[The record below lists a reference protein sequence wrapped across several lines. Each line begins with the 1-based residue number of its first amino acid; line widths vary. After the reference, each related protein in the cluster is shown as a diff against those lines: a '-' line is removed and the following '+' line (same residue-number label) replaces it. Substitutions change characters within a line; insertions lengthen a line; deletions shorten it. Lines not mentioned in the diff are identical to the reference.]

1 MIYSLIFILFCSF
14 VITQFY
20 DCDIIV
26 NPIKGIMVGALYNDD
41 VFEDETE
48 HTIQVLLFII
58 SFTFIW
64 TTSNGLKK

>member
-1 MIYSLIFILFCSF
+1 MIYALIFILFCSF
-14 VITQFY
+14 IIAQFY

-64 TTSNGLKK
+64 RTSNGLKK